1 MTIHSDQIKST
12 GRWGEDQA
20 ERYLK
25 KKGYRVIE
33 RNYSCRFG
41 EIDLIVADRE
51 FLVFV
56 EVKTRRSDAFA
67 EAKEFVGAAK
77 QRRIRL
83 AASMWLA
90 SNETQLQPRFD
101 VIEIYGTEQ
110 MRYRDLQIRQIE
122 NAFE

>member
-1 MTIHSDQIKST
+1 MKTKTIGDI
-12 GRWGEDQA
+12 GEEYA
-20 ERYLK
+20 VNYLK
-25 KKGYRVIE
+25 KHRYKILS
-33 RNYSCRFG
+33 RNYRKRFG
-41 EIDLIVADRE
+41 EIDIIAEKKGTVA
-51 FLVFV
+51 FV